1 MEDMAQENQELKD
14 KVVKLEGDMEQ
25 IISINNDLKMK
36 LKENDRKLVKL
47 LGYHDKPIGEKII
60 SSLKNNQTLQLDFHI
75 QQATSLSHMPIQG
88 RMQKDLK
95 LVKLHQFPLHL
106 FLKRGFKTR
115 MIINKVLKIS
125 VGT

>member
-14 KVVKLEGDMEQ
+14 NVVKLEGDMEH

-88 RMQKDLK
+88 RMQKDLNQ
-95 LVKLHQFPLHL
+95 LNYINFRYTYSLRED
-106 FLKRGFKTR
+106 LKQG
-115 MIINKVLKIS
+115 
-125 VGT
+125 